1 MLAFDL
7 TFKAFDPS
15 AITQVQHAVQLL
27 VKQVQISGG
36 GDKICIVGL
45 PTTKK
50 AFTVLRSPHVHKKS
64 REQFVM
70 HIYQRQIKLKE
81 SLPVFTKHELIFA
94 CKNLLGA
101 QTQMKQS
108 IVHSSKLWTSFS

>member
-1 MLAFDL
+1 MKILVLSTAVRSKKKSFLLAFDL

-50 AFTVLRSPHVHKKS
+50 
-64 REQFVM
+64 
-70 HIYQRQIKLKE
+70 
-81 SLPVFTKHELIFA
+81 
-94 CKNLLGA
+94 LL
-101 QTQMKQS
+101 QY
-108 IVHSSKLWTSFS
+108 

>member
-50 AFTVLRSPHVHKKS
+50 
-64 REQFVM
+64 
-70 HIYQRQIKLKE
+70 
-81 SLPVFTKHELIFA
+81 
-94 CKNLLGA
+94 LL
-101 QTQMKQS
+101 QY
-108 IVHSSKLWTSFS
+108 

>member
-36 GDKICIVGL
+36 GDKILSLI
-45 PTTKK
+45 
-50 AFTVLRSPHVHKKS
+50 
-64 REQFVM
+64 
-70 HIYQRQIKLKE
+70 HI
-81 SLPVFTKHELIFA
+81 
-94 CKNLLGA
+94 
-101 QTQMKQS
+101 
-108 IVHSSKLWTSFS
+108 